1 VVIVGSEKAVS
12 MAVGRHEPTAR
23 RTGLRALL
31 KHEGGVAVEAEALNR
46 LLIGAVDDE
55 VVF

>member
-1 VVIVGSEKAVS
+1 

-31 KHEGGVAVEAEALNR
+31 KHEGSVAVEAEALNR
-46 LLIGAVDDE
+46 LLVGAVDDE